1 MAPQSHGLGFSFQGL
16 GFREVDHAARAW
28 CTSEGV
34 ACGWAEVSGGIT
46 ATPGLNFGGWKAGLT
61 VPSVVRL
68 HAFHSAQSPA
78 KFGHVP
84 LRCTNQ
90 GPQWGPNKC
99 IAPSRH
105 KQTAALVYLEQ
116 A

>member
-1 MAPQSHGLGFSFQGL
+1 MTKPGCGRKRGKVH
-16 GFREVDHAARAW
+16 HAARVW
-28 CTSEGV
+28 CASEGV

-46 ATPGLNFGGWKAGLT
+46 AMPGLNFGGWKAGLT

-68 HAFHSAQSPA
+68 HAFPCAQSPA

-90 GPQWGPNKC
+90 GPQPG
-99 IAPSRH
+99 AP
-105 KQTAALVYLEQ
+105 TNALHPAGTNITPE
-116 A
+116 AK